1 MLQCIVVTPE
11 RTVRDCAAQF
21 VALPLYDGEI
31 GIAPGHTP
39 LVGRLGAGEMRISG
53 GSAGSETDADR
64 VSRLYLEGGF
74 VEVLGDVVSVL
85 TTRAIPAADLDPAVA
100 DEQLRS
106 VRTRPAKTPEE
117 IAARQ
122 RLTDQYRA
130 QLRVVRRATMP
141 R

>member
-11 RTVRDCAAQF
+11 RTVRDEPAQF
-21 VALPLYDGEI
+21 VVLPLYDGEI

-39 LVGRLGAGEMRISG
+39 LVGRLGAGEMRITGQSG
-53 GSAGSETDADR
+53 
-64 VSRLYLEGGF
+64 VSRFYLEGGF
-74 VEVLGDVVSVL
+74 VEVLGNVVSVL
-85 TTRAIPAADLDPAVA
+85 TPQVIPADQLDPAVA
-100 DEQLRS
+100 EEQLRS

-122 RLTDQYRA
+122 RLSDQYRA
-130 QLRVVRRATMP
+130 QLRVIRRA